1 MKKFNEF
8 EKGLLFDALKAHGAN
23 LEEEVASYSD
33 KGKNCLFAPGY
44 FDLVIGELLDKVNS
58 MTKKK

>member
-23 LEEEVASYSD
+23 LEEEVASCD
-33 KGKNCLFAPGY
+33 GRCLFAPGY
-44 FDLVIGELLDKVNS
+44 FDMVIGELLDKVNS